1 MFPKLGRGQIKIDVF
16 SGSEKLIAP
25 DDDDDDDYD
34 DHDDHDDVDN
44 AEYVDE
50 NVQEFRGL
58 TLSEPPHSI
67 FQGFKKGSI
76 GIHVG

>member
-34 DHDDHDDVDN
+34 DHDDDDDVDN

-50 NVQEFRGL
+50 NAQEFRGL